1 MKTRYYLDEEEAISF
16 GERMK
21 DVIKAKGKT
30 QRSLSKDIGCRDK
43 AIYRIC
49 NGAPGGVD
57 GEMLERIS
65 KALET
70 RLDYLLTGKEEND
83 GNEPVEG
90 LERRSCD

>member
-1 MKTRYYLDEEEAISF
+1 MKTRYYLNEEEAISF

-30 QRSLSKDIGCRDK
+30 QRSLSKDIGCKDK

-57 GEMLERIS
+57 REMLERIS

-83 GNEPVEG
+83 GNEPAEG
-90 LERRSCD
+90 PVRRSHD

>member
-30 QRSLSKDIGCRDK
+30 QRSLSKDIGCKDK

-70 RLDYLLTGKEEND
+70 RL
-83 GNEPVEG
+83 
-90 LERRSCD
+90 ERDRSGR